1 MRGGCQGQGT
11 DREGGQHPHQGGA
24 QINVKNNVLLQLI
37 GKHPD
42 QGGQGQWWLGSLQAG
57 EVILLLKVIT
67 SQHSG
72 AAQSGGQVFSLQG
85 RRHPL
90 ASEVAIP

>member
-1 MRGGCQGQGT
+1 M
-11 DREGGQHPHQGGA
+11 
-24 QINVKNNVLLQLI
+24 ISLLI